1 MIKILLAACLV
12 VPATALAQPP
22 SDWIRGMNAT
32 AEMVK
37 EPVFGGRIA
46 VYRAGPADAKEA
58 VVLLH
63 GLGKAAARDWEH
75 VIPALAQRYAVY
87 AVDLPGF
94 GYSDKGNHHYSPDNL
109 ARAVDAVLAPR
120 IGRAFTLVG
129 HSMGGAVAIAYAA
142 TFPQHVDRLVLVDV
156 AGVLHRSVY
165 AEFLARAAAQR
176 AVGLDS
182 PWYESMVR
190 VIQQK
195 VEELPLRGDLV
206 LERAGVRQRI
216 LRGDPNAIA
225 AFALVEHDFTEDL
238 RSISAPTLVIWGGED
253 TIAPQRTGQAI
264 AATIPLARMVVLEGL
279 GHAPMVEAPTRF
291 NPVLL
296 EELDGRQLAAPPY
309 ALPIEAIEGDRVG
322 RCEGRRGQEFSGDY
336 ARLMLSNCPD
346 VRITNAR
353 IGYLQASNSTVR
365 IVNSQ
370 VRDGVDSKGSR
381 LELNGA
387 VVSGSLVLDA
397 SSVDAAGT
405 TFVPA
410 PAIAANEGSEPVV
423 LRFSV
428 STVSHPGKEPLVLHD
443 ILRLAPGET
452 LIR

>member
-32 AEMVK
+32 AEMVR

-46 VYRAGPADAKEA
+46 VYRAGPADATEA
-58 VVLLH
+58 VVLIH

-94 GYSDKGNHHYSPDNL
+94 GYSDKGNHHYSPDNM

-142 TFPQHVDRLVLVDV
+142 TFPQRVDRLVLVDV

-165 AEFLARAAAQR
+165 AEFLARVAAQR

-182 PWYESMVR
+182 PWYDSMVR
-190 VIQQK
+190 AIQQK

-238 RSISAPTLVIWGGED
+238 RQIIAPTLVIWGGED

-264 AATIPLARMVVLEGL
+264 AATIPLARLVVLEGL

-309 ALPIEAIEGDRVG
+309 ALPIEAIQGDRVG

-336 ARLMLSNCPD
+336 VRLMLSNCPD

-370 VRDGVDSKGSR
+370 VRDGVDSKSSR

-387 VVSGSLVLDA
+387 VVEGSLVLDA

-428 STVSHPGKEPLVLHD
+428 SNVSHPGKEPLVLHD
-443 ILRLAPGET
+443 IIRLAPGET

>member
-1 MIKILLAACLV
+1 MVKFFVAACLV
-12 VPATALAQPP
+12 LPGLAQAQPP
-22 SDWIRGMNAT
+22 SDWIRGINAT
-32 AEMVK
+32 AELVK

-46 VYRAGPADAKEA
+46 VYRAGPKDAKEA
-58 VVLLH
+58 VVLIH

-75 VIPALAQRYAVY
+75 VIPALAHRYAVY

-94 GYSDKGNHHYSPDNL
+94 GYSDKGNHHYSPDNM
-109 ARAVDAVLAPR
+109 ARAVDAALSPR
-120 IGRAFTLVG
+120 IGRPFTLIG

-142 TFPQHVDRLVLVDV
+142 TFPQRVDRLVLVDV

-190 VIQQK
+190 AIQQK
-195 VEELPLRGDLV
+195 AEELPLRGDLV
-206 LERAGVRQRI
+206 LERAGVRQRV

-238 RSISAPTLVIWGGED
+238 RTISAPTLVIWGSED
-253 TIAPQRTGQAI
+253 RIAPPRTGQAI
-264 AATIPLARMVVLEGL
+264 AASIPLARLVVLEGL

-296 EELDGRQLAAPPY
+296 DELDGRQLAAPSY
-309 ALPIEAIEGDRVG
+309 ALPIAAIDGERVG
-322 RCEGRRGQEFSGDY
+322 RCDGRRGQEFSGDY
-336 ARLMLSNCPD
+336 ARLMLSNCQD
-346 VRITNAR
+346 VRISNAR
-353 IGYLQASNSTVR
+353 VGYLQASNSTVR
-365 IVNSQ
+365 IANSQ
-370 VRDGVDSKGSR
+370 VRDGVDAKNSR
-381 LELNGA
+381 IELNGA
-387 VVSGSLVLDA
+387 VVSGSLVLDTTT
-397 SSVDAAGT
+397 VDAAGT

-428 STVSHPGKEPLVLHD
+428 SNVSRPGKEPLVLHD
-443 ILRLAPGET
+443 IIRLAPGET

>member
-1 MIKILLAACLV
+1 VIKILLAACLV

-32 AEMVK
+32 AELVR

-46 VYRAGPADAKEA
+46 VYRAGPADATEA
-58 VVLLH
+58 VVLIH

-94 GYSDKGNHHYSPDNL
+94 GYSDKGNHHYSPDNM

-142 TFPQHVDRLVLVDV
+142 TFPQRVDRLVLVDV

-176 AVGLDS
+176 AEGLDS

-190 VIQQK
+190 AIQQK
-195 VEELPLRGDLV
+195 VEELPMRGDLV

-238 RSISAPTLVIWGGED
+238 RQIIAPTLVIWGGED

-264 AATIPLARMVVLEGL
+264 AATIPLARLVVLEGL

-309 ALPIEAIEGDRVG
+309 ALPIEAIAGERVG

-336 ARLMLSNCPD
+336 VRVMLSNCPD

-353 IGYLQASNSTVR
+353 IGYLQAANSTVR

-370 VRDGVDSKGSR
+370 VRDGVDAKSSR

-387 VVSGSLVLDA
+387 VVEGSMVLDA

-410 PAIAANEGSEPVV
+410 PAIAANEGREPVV

-428 STVSHPGKEPLVLHD
+428 SNVSHPGKEPLVLHD

>member
-1 MIKILLAACLV
+1 MIKNLLAACLV
-12 VPATALAQPP
+12 LPALAHAQPP
-22 SDWIRGMNAT
+22 SDWIRAAGAS
-32 AEMVK
+32 AELVK

-46 VYRAGPADAKEA
+46 LYRAGPANAAEA
-58 VVLLH
+58 VVLIH

-94 GYSDKGNHHYSPDNL
+94 GYSDKGNHHYSPDNM
-109 ARAVDAVLAPR
+109 ARAVDAVLTAR
-120 IGRAFTLVG
+120 VGRPFTLVG

-142 TFPQHVDRLVLVDV
+142 TYPQRVDRLVLVDV

-190 VIQQK
+190 AIQQK
-195 VEELPLRGDLV
+195 AEVVPLRGDLV

-225 AFALVEHDFTEDL
+225 AFALVEHDFTNDL
-238 RSISAPTLVIWGGED
+238 REISAPTLIIWGGED
-253 TIAPQRTGQAI
+253 RIAPLRTGQAI
-264 AATIPLARMVVLEGL
+264 AASIPLARMVVLEGL

-309 ALPIEAIEGDRVG
+309 ALPIAAIDGDRTG
-322 RCEGRRGQEFSGDY
+322 RCDGRRGQEFSGDY
-336 ARLMLSNCPD
+336 VRVMLNDCQD
-346 VRITNAR
+346 VRISNAR
-353 IGYLQASNSTVR
+353 IGYLQASNSTLR
-365 IVNSQ
+365 IANSQ
-370 VRDGVDSKGSR
+370 VRDGVDAKNSR

-387 VVSGSLVLDA
+387 VVGGSLVLFA
-397 SSVDAAGT
+397 STVDAAGT

-410 PAIAANEGSEPVV
+410 PAIAANEGTDSVV

-428 STVSHPGKEPLVLHD
+428 SNVSRPGKEPLVLHD
-443 ILRLAPGET
+443 IIRLAPGET